1 MNEYPQVIFTLRSI
15 LEELTGEVDFELI
28 AVNNYTEETKRV
40 EDKGGSY
47 VEGFAK
53 NIPELNY
60 LRYPGKLSHWQAKNY
75 AISQSSGKF
84 LWFCDSHCIPG
95 RGAVIEA
102 LNYYRNNH
110 ELLNGSLH
118 LPLTYH
124 ILESKKL
131 IYKLNVNRPTGSVHY
146 SFSSYID
153 KPLPYEVPCMST
165 CGMMISR
172 KLFDEIKAWPHTLG
186 IYGGGENYINFVM
199 AVMGKK
205 KWIMPGKPL
214 HHHGEKRGYAWN
226 HDDHVRNRM
235 IAIYCA
241 GGEKWLA
248 LFTAASKGSE
258 TVLKNYAVLVVN
270 QYKELRRYVKER
282 EVFTLDK
289 WLQTWGC

>member
-1 MNEYPQVIFTLRSI
+1 MNEYPNIIFTLRGI
-15 LEELTGEVDFELI
+15 LEELNGALDFEII

-40 EDKGGSY
+40 EDKGGKY

-53 NIPELNY
+53 TIPELTY
-60 LRYPGKLSHWQAKNY
+60 LKYSKKLSHWQAKNY
-75 AISQSSGKF
+75 AVAQSSGEI
-84 LWFCDSHCIPG
+84 LWFCDSHCMLG
-95 RGAVIEA
+95 RDAVKKA
-102 LNYYRNNH
+102 FYYYYSNH
-110 ELLNGSLH
+110 EKLNGTLH

-146 SFSSYID
+146 SFSSYRD
-153 KPLPYEVPCMST
+153 EAEPYEVPCMST

-172 KLFDEIKAWPHTLG
+172 KLFDEIKAWPDTLG

-226 HDDHVRNRM
+226 YDDHMRNRM

-241 GGEKWLA
+241 GGQEWLA
-248 LFTAASKGSE
+248 TFTAACRGSE
-258 TVLKNYAVLVVN
+258 TVIKNCAALVVR
-270 QYKELRRYVKER
+270 QYKELREYIKER
-282 EVFTLDK
+282 EVFTLDE
-289 WLQTWGC
+289 WLKIWGC